1 MLVRVNIGPRA
12 GQIQDIEFTAA
23 KQMLAEGR
31 ASAVQYDQG
40 TTEAEGVPKLG
51 AAADPAS
58 EPETDKVDSTK
69 STKAAKKKPL

>member
-31 ASAVQYDQG
+31 ASAIQYDQG
-40 TTEAEGVPKLG
+40 TTESEGVLKLS
-51 AAADPAS
+51 AAADPTG
-58 EPETDKVDSTK
+58 EPETKQPDS
-69 STKAAKKKPL
+69 SKAAKPAKKK

>member
-12 GQIQDIEFTAA
+12 QEIQDIEFTAA
-23 KQMLAEGR
+23 KQMLADGR

-40 TTEAEGVPKLG
+40 TTEAEGVLKLA

-58 EPETDKVDSTK
+58 EPETKQPDSSK
-69 STKAAKKKPL
+69 SAKPAKKK

>member
-1 MLVRVNIGPRA
+1 MLVLVNIGPRA

-23 KQMLAEGR
+23 KQMLEEGR

-40 TTEAEGVPKLG
+40 TTEAEGVPKLA

-58 EPETDKVDSTK
+58 EPETKQLDS
-69 STKAAKKKPL
+69 SKAAKPAKKK